1 MRRKNRFHCMRRGIG
16 LAGLCLGLAF
26 GPACQPTPKTEIISQ
41 KENIEDVVSDY
52 EKGAKASGSLR
63 EQTGAPD
70 QVSFTITLSEDGTTL
85 VAEDVPVEMPDTDK
99 AGVVSAVR
107 ADLTQGQIQ
116 GLVEQFFDGKT
127 AYVILPMT
135 KEDYMNGIK
144 SYEEELARLTK
155 ENGDESYIESLK
167 GQISYYQDQI
177 KAAPSADSL
186 KTEPVEFVWKPGEI
200 HSIGEEMSGENNE
213 GDVTYRFLAA
223 KHEAFMSLTL
233 FQAPKAGTRP
243 NYIAGEKDTP
253 VSCQYSP
260 EEAGQMALDFL
271 AEAGIPMGG
280 LMVIG
285 AEPVMCVERQD
296 EGIIGYRVRLGH
308 GAGQV
313 APVYAVNR
321 IAYTGQESQN
331 EGILPYDYER
341 IEAIVTD
348 QGVTELEWENPMAEG
363 EALADHVALMS
374 FDQIQQIIQEQAGY
388 AWEKYMSADGMESET
403 PTICLGKIVF
413 GMMRVQNPD
422 KEGEYTLIPVWD
434 VFPINSVTEAI
445 SDGSMLTINAM
456 DGSIIDR
463 SSGH

>member
-1 MRRKNRFHCMRRGIG
+1 M
-16 LAGLCLGLAF
+16 
-26 GPACQPTPKTEIISQ
+26 
-41 KENIEDVVSDY
+41 SDY

-85 VAEDVPVEMPDTDK
+85 VAENVPVEMPDTDK

-260 EEAGQMALDFL
+260 EEADRWPWTFWRKQASQW
-271 AEAGIPMGG
+271 AGLWLSEQSLLCVWSGRMRGSSATVCGWVTVRGRWRRCTPLTGSPIPD
-280 LMVIG
+280 
-285 AEPVMCVERQD
+285 R
-296 EGIIGYRVRLGH
+296 RVKMKG
-308 GAGQV
+308 
-313 APVYAVNR
+313 
-321 IAYTGQESQN
+321 SC
-331 EGILPYDYER
+331 
-341 IEAIVTD
+341 
-348 QGVTELEWENPMAEG
+348 PMT
-363 EALADHVALMS
+363 
-374 FDQIQQIIQEQAGY
+374 
-388 AWEKYMSADGMESET
+388 MSALKLLSQIRG
-403 PTICLGKIVF
+403 
-413 GMMRVQNPD
+413 
-422 KEGEYTLIPVWD
+422 
-434 VFPINSVTEAI
+434 
-445 SDGSMLTINAM
+445 
-456 DGSIIDR
+456 
-463 SSGH
+463 

>member
-1 MRRKNRFHCMRRGIG
+1 MRRKSRFHCMRRGIG
-16 LAGLCLGLAF
+16 LSGLCLCLAF
-26 GPACQPTPKTEIISQ
+26 GSACQPTPKTEIISQ

-52 EKGAKASGSLR
+52 EKGAKANGSLR
-63 EQTGAPD
+63 EQTGAPE
-70 QVSFTITLSEDGTTL
+70 QVSFTVTLAEDGTTL

-135 KEDYMNGIK
+135 KEDYMDGIR

-200 HSIGEEMSGENNE
+200 HATGEEMSGENNE

-223 KHEAFMSLTL
+223 KHEVVYDSVSFPGAKGGDPAKLHC
-233 FQAPKAGTRP
+233 R
-243 NYIAGEKDTP
+243 GERYA

-271 AEAGIPMGG
+271 SEAGIPMDG

-313 APVYAVNR
+313 APVYADKPDR
-321 IAYTGQESQN
+321 LYRTGQ
-331 EGILPYDYER
+331 
-341 IEAIVTD
+341 
-348 QGVTELEWENPMAEG
+348 
-363 EALADHVALMS
+363 
-374 FDQIQQIIQEQAGY
+374 
-388 AWEKYMSADGMESET
+388 
-403 PTICLGKIVF
+403 
-413 GMMRVQNPD
+413 
-422 KEGEYTLIPVWD
+422 
-434 VFPINSVTEAI
+434 
-445 SDGSMLTINAM
+445 
-456 DGSIIDR
+456 
-463 SSGH
+463 